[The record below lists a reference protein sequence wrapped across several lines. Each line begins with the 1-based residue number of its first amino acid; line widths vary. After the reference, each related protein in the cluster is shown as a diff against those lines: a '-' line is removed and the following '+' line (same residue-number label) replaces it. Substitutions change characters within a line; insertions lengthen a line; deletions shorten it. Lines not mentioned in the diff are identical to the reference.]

1 MIMIMISMIRIKLV
15 VRTHK
20 TLTDHLTLWTVLCL
34 FNKSLVPIIHI
45 ITLKPIIINMLATCE
60 VVIWASWPPH
70 LLLCLCSQLP
80 SHCTV

>member
-34 FNKSLVPIIHI
+34 FNKSIVPIIHI
-45 ITLKPIIINMLATCE
+45 IITITITITITIIIIIIITKKQ
-60 VVIWASWPPH
+60 P
-70 LLLCLCSQLP
+70 SQQRLQ
-80 SHCTV
+80 

>member
-1 MIMIMISMIRIKLV
+1 MIRIKLV

-45 ITLKPIIINMLATCE
+45 IIII
-60 VVIWASWPPH
+60 VITIITIIIIIKNQP
-70 LLLCLCSQLP
+70 SQQRLQ
-80 SHCTV
+80 